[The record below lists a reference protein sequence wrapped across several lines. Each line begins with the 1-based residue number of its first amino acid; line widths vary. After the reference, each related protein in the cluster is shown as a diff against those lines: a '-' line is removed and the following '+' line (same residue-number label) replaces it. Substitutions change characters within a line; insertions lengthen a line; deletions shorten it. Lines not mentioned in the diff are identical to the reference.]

1 MPISYALF
9 LGIPI
14 GVFFYFIGKV
24 ILRTMFGHFESQ
36 ERRSSLVFSAF
47 GLLLVP
53 TIWTTGVIQEEFP
66 DRGGSGNL
74 LRSASDRRAHHGETR
89 QTLLRRE
96 RLLRFYENRP
106 LRS

>member
-66 DRGGSGNL
+66 DRGGVVISFGVL
-74 LRSASDRRAHHGETR
+74 LIEGLIMAK
-89 QTLLRRE
+89 LVK
-96 RLLRFYENRP
+96 RFYAGRGSSDSMKID
-106 LRS
+106 R